1 MSNEL
6 WTVIITG
13 IASLLGSVVGVI
25 GSAKVLTYR
34 VSQLE
39 EKLKKQCE
47 NCTIMDGRVDK
58 IEARQD
64 VMEEK
69 IKVANHRID
78 NLEKKEGIKS

>member
-1 MSNEL
+1 MSSEL
-6 WTVIITG
+6 LTAIIGG
-13 IASLLGSVVGVI
+13 ISSLAGAALGVI

-47 NCTIMDGRVDK
+47 NCSVMDGRVDK
-58 IEARQD
+58 LEARAD

-69 IKVANHRID
+69 IKVANHRIE
-78 NLEKKEGIKS
+78 NLEKKG

>member
-6 WTVIITG
+6 WVAVIGG
-13 IASLLGSVVGVI
+13 IASLFGSVIGVV

-47 NCTIMDGRVDK
+47 NCAVMDGRVDR
-58 IEARQD
+58 IEERQA

-69 IKVANHRID
+69 IKVANHRIE
-78 NLEKKEGIKS
+78 NLERKG

>member
-6 WTVIITG
+6 LVAIVGLIG
-13 IASLLGSVVGVI
+13 SLCGSVLGVV

-34 VSQLE
+34 VAQLE

-47 NCTIMDGRVDK
+47 NCSVMDGRVDRLEEK
-58 IEARQD
+58 QA

-69 IKVANHRID
+69 IKVANHRIE
-78 NLEKKEGIKS
+78 NLEKKG

>member
-6 WTVIITG
+6 LVAIVGLIGSLCGSIIG
-13 IASLLGSVVGVI
+13 VV

-34 VSQLE
+34 VAQLE

-47 NCTIMDGRVDK
+47 NCTVMDGRVDK
-58 IEARQD
+58 LEEKQA
-64 VMEEK
+64 VMEER

-78 NLEKKEGIKS
+78 NLEKKG

>member
-6 WTVIITG
+6 WNII
-13 IASLLGSVVGVI
+13 IPAVASLLGSVVGVV

-39 EKLKKQCE
+39 EKMRKQCE
-47 NCTIMDGRVDK
+47 NCSVMDGRVDK
-58 IEARQD
+58 LEARAD

-69 IKVANHRID
+69 IKVANHRIE
-78 NLEKKEGIKS
+78 NLERR